1 MQPLTAPAAPAEDI
15 QDVLDRFQSW
25 TNTHKAAHKTR
36 DMIEGVREV
45 SYEEALLSSRRRWQA
60 HSPSLAGALPNEAS
74 AAGRS
79 LQSATI
85 APDEVTLST
94 AGEVAASHSA
104 AETEAHPHSFGS
116 ILAET
121 VSPDVSS
128 GPLALVWPAAGKAER
143 QVSMSLRVAASEQA
157 LIKARAAEAGLSVS
171 AYLRQ
176 CALEVERLRTQV
188 HHTLTLI
195 EQRAEQQPVRSS
207 CSVLPTPVDAGGFLR
222 RLRHRFFGRPVQLT
236 TRA

>member
-15 QDVLDRFQSW
+15 EDVLDRFESW

-36 DMIEGVREV
+36 DMIEGIREV

-60 HSPSLAGALPNEAS
+60 HSPSLAGALPNES
-74 AAGRS
+74 SAGRS
-79 LQSATI
+79 LQGDTI

-195 EQRAEQQPVRSS
+195 EQRAEQQPGRSS
-207 CSVLPTPVDAGGFLR
+207 SSASPTQVDAGGFLR